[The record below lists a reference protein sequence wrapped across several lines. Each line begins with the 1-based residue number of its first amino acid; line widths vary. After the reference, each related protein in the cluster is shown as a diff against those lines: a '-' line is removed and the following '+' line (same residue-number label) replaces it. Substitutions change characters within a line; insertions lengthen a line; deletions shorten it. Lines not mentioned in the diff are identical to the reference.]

1 MGAGMSSRHYLTVS
15 NGCDVVGIID
25 THRLDAQKFNAD
37 LLPASPLVFESYV
50 YTRANRRSEKAALIL
65 VTRRAVYRET
75 IRA

>member
-15 NGCDVVGIID
+15 SGCDVVGID

-37 LLPASPLVFESYV
+37 LLRASPLVFESYV
-50 YTRANRRSEKAALIL
+50 YTRANRRSDKAALIL
-65 VTRRAVYRET
+65 VTRQTVYRET